1 MKKEFKILRT
11 HAGKTGYVSVTDGVY
26 SEGNITKWQS
36 KIEIDGQWYDIPDHF
51 DTHEY
56 KNLIQ
61 GIELTGVVSTPFGG
75 NECCHEIKSGL
86 INRDNCVKVL
96 WCDEYQPLNK
106 NKAGDVFEY
115 GIEIDFSKA
124 DARSLSKQVDS
135 IGWKPKIKHERIIE
149 EIYDFKIFWHQG
161 INI

>member
-1 MKKEFKILRT
+1 MKKQFKILRT
-11 HAGKTGYVSVTDGVY
+11 HAGKTGRVCVIDGVY
-26 SEGNITKWQS
+26 SENNVTKWNS
-36 KIEIDGQWYDIPDHF
+36 KIEIDGEWYDIPDHF

-56 KNLIQ
+56 KHLIQ
-61 GIELTGVVSTPFGG
+61 GIEMTGVVSTPFGG

-96 WCDEYQPLNK
+96 WCDDYNPLNK
-106 NKAGDVFEY
+106 NKGDVFEY

-135 IGWKPKIKHERIIE
+135 IGWKPKVKHERIIE

>member
-1 MKKEFKILRT
+1 MKKKFKILRT
-11 HAGKTGYVSVTDGVY
+11 HAGKTGQISVTDGVY
-26 SEGNITKWQS
+26 SEGNVTKWES
-36 KIEIDGQWYDIPDHF
+36 KINIDGEWYDIPEHF
-51 DTHEY
+51 DTYAY

-61 GIELTGVVSTPFGG
+61 GIEMTGVVSTPFGG
-75 NECCHEIKSGL
+75 NESCHEIKSGL
-86 INRDNCVKVL
+86 ISLKDCVKVL
-96 WCDEYQPLNK
+96 WCAEYQPLNN
-106 NKAGDVFEY
+106 NKKGDVFEY

-135 IGWKPKIKHERIIE
+135 IGWKPKVKHENRIE